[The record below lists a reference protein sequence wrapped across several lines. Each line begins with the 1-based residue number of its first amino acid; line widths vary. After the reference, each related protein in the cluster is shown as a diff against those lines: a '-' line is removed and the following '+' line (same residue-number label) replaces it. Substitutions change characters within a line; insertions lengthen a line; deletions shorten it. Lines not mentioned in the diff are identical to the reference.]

1 MSNTT
6 EQEAVL
12 TVSGR
17 IMKYA
22 DFDEKFPIVRASK
35 LSLDDDF
42 LKHEP
47 QTWRQEKFK
56 KSIVSAIKEGLQDFR
71 RPAMDPSFEDG
82 GIYYMAERRP
92 AYEGTIHLELE
103 SFKGAKEAAAK
114 VVPEKNSRIG
124 TVKLYNA
131 FLALLIKYL
140 IEEREYEVARAWEAV
155 CDKSKYLGNYLESR
169 TGRFGETHEST
180 GSRRIWNFYDL
191 ANMSKKVTDDEAKE
205 IYVVGGNHDEFSY
218 EHPLASVQHIDEH
231 HSSPWKV
238 WWIVLDV

>member
-1 MSNTT
+1 MPKTT
-6 EQEAVL
+6 EQKAVL
-12 TVSGR
+12 TVSGK

-47 QTWRQEKFK
+47 QTWRQEEFK

-82 GIYYMAERRP
+82 GIYYMAGRRA
-92 AYEGTIHLELE
+92 AYGNFNLELE
-103 SFKGAKEAAAK
+103 SFKGAQEAAAK

-140 IEEREYEVARAWEAV
+140 IEEREYEVADAWKAV
-155 CDKSKYLGNYLESR
+155 CDKSKDLGNYLESR
-169 TGRFGETHEST
+169 SGLYGEEWEST

-191 ANMSKKVTDDEAKE
+191 ANMAKKVTDDEAKE
-205 IYVVGGNHDEFSY
+205 IYVVGGDFDDFSY
-218 EHPLASVQHIDEH
+218 EHPLASVEHIDKH
-231 HSSPWKV
+231 HDSFWTV